1 MRGPVQGSDGG
12 IDYARGRVNACRCP
26 TCRPRGRSAMD
37 ADLQSTGRCRREV
50 ILVRF
55 AASFL
60 RPLLG
65 PILGPRLGLLIIFIF
80 GTNFE
85 GPKTDPF
92 FGPKIGPLFMQKL
105 GPFLCKNGAV
115 FWANLACLANWC
127 LPNLQLSPRIRAP
140 RRTIRHRSSLAR
152 RKLEHEASWPC
163 EGAVMLLHD
172 LSSRWLCIMRIS

>member
-26 TCRPRGRSAMD
+26 TCRPRERSAMD

-85 GPKTDPF
+85 GPKTGPF
-92 FGPKIGPLFMQKL
+92 FGPKIGPLLSKS
-105 GPFLCKNGAV
+105 GAV
-115 FWANLACLANWC
+115 FWANLACLLANWC
-127 LPNLQLSPRIRAP
+127 LPNLQLGPRIRAP

>member
-1 MRGPVQGSDGG
+1 
-12 IDYARGRVNACRCP
+12 
-26 TCRPRGRSAMD
+26 MD

-60 RPLLG
+60 RPFRG

-92 FGPKIGPLFMQKL
+92 LDPKL
-105 GPFLCKNGAV
+105 GPFLCKNWALFCVKMGPCFGQIWPVWPIGA
-115 FWANLACLANWC
+115 CQTC
-127 LPNLQLSPRIRAP
+127 S
-140 RRTIRHRSSLAR
+140 
-152 RKLEHEASWPC
+152 
-163 EGAVMLLHD
+163 
-172 LSSRWLCIMRIS
+172 

>member
-1 MRGPVQGSDGG
+1 
-12 IDYARGRVNACRCP
+12 
-26 TCRPRGRSAMD
+26 MD

-85 GPKTDPF
+85 GPKTGPF
-92 FGPKIGPLFMQKL
+92 FGPKIGPFFEQKWGRIL
-105 GPFLCKNGAV
+105 GKFGLSAGQLVLAKLAV
-115 FWANLACLANWC
+115 RPADQGTTSDN
-127 LPNLQLSPRIRAP
+127 
-140 RRTIRHRSSLAR
+140 SS
-152 RKLEHEASWPC
+152 
-163 EGAVMLLHD
+163 
-172 LSSRWLCIMRIS
+172 